1 MIKHLILLKI
11 KNTMDIN
18 VDVLQWFTNFMI
30 KKTFGGSVNNEIM
43 SNQELAEESN
53 KSIIR
58 KFGKWKEHSSL

>member
-1 MIKHLILLKI
+1 M
-11 KNTMDIN
+11 MDIN